1 MPFSKPVSA
10 EVNPFSGQ
18 LAGASR
24 RYQKVFND
32 LKGLYLDESA
42 FALLTASRGEEVAYE
57 VYEYRANEN
66 PGDLIFGT
74 SILFPGKV
82 GDEYFMTR
90 GHLHAKSDRPEVYYC
105 QLGTGVMLME
115 TPSGETEAIEMKPQ
129 SVVYVPP
136 HWIHRSVNTGPG
148 ILVTFFCYPADSG
161 QDYEIIARSRGMKVL
176 IVDDHAGGWHKVPN
190 PRYRPRTAAQDATQT
205 DSILN
210 V

>member
-10 EVNPFSGQ
+10 QINPLNGVF
-18 LAGASR
+18 AGASR
-24 RYQKVFND
+24 RYQKRLSD
-32 LKGLYLDESA
+32 LNGLYLDESA
-42 FALLTASRGEEVAYE
+42 FALLTASCGEEVAYE

-105 QLGTGVMLME
+105 QAGTGVLLME
-115 TPSGETEAIEMKPQ
+115 TPSGEIEAAMMNPQ
-129 SVVYVPP
+129 TVVYVPP

-161 QDYEIIARSRGMKVL
+161 QDYEIMLRSRGMKVL
-176 IVDDHAGGWHKVPN
+176 IVDDHAGGWHEIPN
-190 PRYRPRTAAQDATQT
+190 PRYRPRSEDQVANQT
-205 DSILN
+205 PAHG
-210 V
+210 

>member
-1 MPFSKPVSA
+1 MPYSKPVSA
-10 EVNPFSGQ
+10 EVHPLSGQ
-18 LAGASR
+18 LTGASR
-24 RYQKVFND
+24 RYQKCLSD
-32 LKGLYLDESA
+32 LHDLYLDASA
-42 FALLTASRGEEVAYE
+42 FALLTASGGEEVAYE

-90 GHLHAKSDRPEVYYC
+90 GHIHAKSDRPEVYYC

-115 TPSGETEAIEMKPQ
+115 TPSGETEAVVMKPQ
-129 SVVYVPP
+129 TVVYVPP
-136 HWIHRSVNTGPG
+136 HWIHRTVNTGPG

-161 QDYEIIARSRGMKVL
+161 QDYEIIVRSRGMKVL
-176 IVDDHAGGWHKVPN
+176 IVDDHAGGWREIPN
-190 PRYRPRTAAQDATQT
+190 PRYRPRPDEQV
-205 DSILN
+205 LH